1 MSTPTTATQNVA
13 ALCREL
19 DVTVLRYAEELQR
32 KAEAEAAFKTAR
44 AKRILKAR
52 ADGDASSMALAETV
66 AEADDVVSALR
77 LDYLITESV
86 AAATK
91 ERLAAL
97 RERIGF
103 GRSVMTNDREADK
116 LHAAGAGAGL

>member
-32 KAEAEAAFKTAR
+32 KAEAEAAFKAAR

-52 ADGDASSMALAETV
+52 ADGDASSMA
-66 AEADDVVSALR
+66 
-77 LDYLITESV
+77 
-86 AAATK
+86 
-91 ERLAAL
+91 
-97 RERIGF
+97 
-103 GRSVMTNDREADK
+103 
-116 LHAAGAGAGL
+116 